1 MKKKFQGGRNDQL
14 PQMQLRGSSKMKTR
28 EAFGFSNREVVC
40 DPDTSSFSGKLRESL
55 SRVCLCENGRKGF
68 GNSENRCAFEGYLP
82 ERGREKW
89 YGSWG
94 ALSGRSYSMSVY

>member
-1 MKKKFQGGRNDQL
+1 MKKKFQGGRSDQL

-28 EAFGFSNREVVC
+28 ETAIGFSNREVVC
-40 DPDTSSFSGKLRESL
+40 DPDTKQFQRRIKRESL
-55 SRVCLCENGRKGF
+55 SGVCLCENGRKGF
-68 GNSENRCAFEGYLP
+68 GDSENRYAFEGYLP

-94 ALSGRSYSMSVY
+94 A

>member
-55 SRVCLCENGRKGF
+55 SKE
-68 GNSENRCAFEGYLP
+68 Y
-82 ERGREKW
+82 
-89 YGSWG
+89 
-94 ALSGRSYSMSVY
+94 VYVRMGGKDLGKQ